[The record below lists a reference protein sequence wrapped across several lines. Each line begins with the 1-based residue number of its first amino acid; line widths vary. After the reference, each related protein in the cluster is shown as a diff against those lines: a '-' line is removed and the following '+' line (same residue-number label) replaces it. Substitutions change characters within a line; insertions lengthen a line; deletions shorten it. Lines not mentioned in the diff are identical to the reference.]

1 MISRKRLR
9 AIHCHF
15 GIRNVQKKGVIFQT
29 FEPIDIRCL
38 TTYFK
43 INVFGMFI
51 NMQRMVLTLWRQ
63 CFPRAILSGGL
74 HGYNW
79 LDHVGRDFL
88 LLSTCGD
95 PRYSA
100 VSPEQVL
107 LNEGFPSK
115 AFQKQEQ
122 TKNTTQIPS

>member
-1 MISRKRLR
+1 
-9 AIHCHF
+9 
-15 GIRNVQKKGVIFQT
+15 
-29 FEPIDIRCL
+29 
-38 TTYFK
+38 
-43 INVFGMFI
+43 
-51 NMQRMVLTLWRQ
+51 MQGMVLTL
-63 CFPRAILSGGL
+63 FPPSDFKWCGL

-115 AFQKQEQ
+115 ALQKQTQEQ
-122 TKNTTQIPS
+122 TKTTTQIPS